1 MILIFD
7 RTYSETVLDGS
18 SQSPDSLPA
27 ARIADP
33 MDIDEL
39 RLYFLY
45 PEWASGRWAGMRPRN
60 VRGSAPLRM
69 KNETTV
75 ESVFSDGEYEEKTP
89 TPIMKNDKVVGL
101 VRYPMRRISEK
112 DRHTGRT
119 RRLLAWNLRQQTVAE
134 AS

>member
-18 SQSPDSLPA
+18 PQSLDSLPA

-33 MDIDEL
+33 TDIDEL

-60 VRGSAPLRM
+60 VRGSTPWRM

-75 ESVFSDGEYEEKTP
+75 ESVFSDGSEYEEKTP

-112 DRHTGRT
+112 DRHPGRT
-119 RRLLAWNLRQQTVAE
+119 RRRTAWHILPLVE
-134 AS
+134 DLS